1 MVQTTEDFL
10 QNSGITQYKQAGMLT
25 KNNYWQYFDGLAFV
39 MSIHQAYSM
48 LDKK

>member
-25 KNNYWQYFDGLAFV
+25 KNYWQYFDGLAFV

-48 LDKK
+48 QDKK